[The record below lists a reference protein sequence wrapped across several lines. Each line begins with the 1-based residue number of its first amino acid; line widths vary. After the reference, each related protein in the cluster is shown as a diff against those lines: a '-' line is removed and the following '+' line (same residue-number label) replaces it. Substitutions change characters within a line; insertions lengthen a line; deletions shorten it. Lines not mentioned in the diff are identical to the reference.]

1 MLSDSIPTLTKYIM
15 LYCCVLNLHFK
26 PNIVLT
32 KASMEFENVKMKM
45 NITEVLASQQINS
58 NNSGK

>member
-1 MLSDSIPTLTKYIM
+1 M

-32 KASMEFENVKMKM
+32 KASMEFENTKMLT

>member
-1 MLSDSIPTLTKYIM
+1 M

-32 KASMEFENVKMKM
+32 KGQHGVLECENAYEHHQGLGKSTNKLKQFREIEMGVK
-45 NITEVLASQQINS
+45 
-58 NNSGK
+58 GPFH